1 MAGPFEMALR
11 QFAARA
17 GENADVA
24 VRRVVLEIGS
34 RLIYRSP
41 VDTGR
46 FRANWFYSF
55 NALDPTATQGVGAT
69 TVNGIEDVPARAV
82 GGVHYIQ
89 NNLPYAMALERGHS
103 PQAPGG
109 MVGITVAEFDGIV
122 DRVAAEVRR

>member
-1 MAGPFEMALR
+1 MPGPFEMALR
-11 QFAARA
+11 QFAERA
-17 GENADVA
+17 GANADRA
-24 VRRVVLEIGS
+24 VRGIVLEIGS

-55 NALDPTATQGVGAT
+55 NALDPTATEGVGST
-69 TVNGIEDVPARAV
+69 TVNGIEGVPEQAAR
-82 GGVHYIQ
+82 GVHYIQ

-109 MVGITVAEFDGIV
+109 LVGITVAVFDGIV
-122 DRVAAEVRR
+122 DRAAAEVRR

>member
-55 NALDPTATQGVGAT
+55 NALNHASTEATGAT
-69 TVNGIEDVPARAV
+69 AVNDIDQVPGRAAM
-82 GGVHYIQ
+82 GVHYIQ

-109 MVGITVAEFDGIV
+109 LVGITVAEFDGIV
-122 DRVAAEVRR
+122 DRAAAEVRR